1 MQRHDSSH
9 RKLMLAG
16 ASALVL
22 CGITPAVALAQA
34 APAQAAQ
41 TKSDDVVEEVVV
53 TGQRAAIQ
61 SAQKIKQ
68 NAEQLVDSIT
78 STDIGALP
86 DRSVTEALQRVAGVT
101 IGRTS
106 DGRDADRISVEGS
119 GVQVRGL
126 SWVRGELN
134 GRDSFSA
141 KAGRTL
147 SFEDIPPELMAGVD
161 VYKNPSADIIEGGVG
176 GTVNLRTRLPFDSAK
191 RIIAYSLDAS
201 YGDLAKKWKPS
212 GSVLYSDRWDTG
224 IGEIGFLID
233 LSDSKLKSR
242 TDTIS
247 VDPYNVRTDLVPGK
261 TVYVPGG
268 YGYRSLEFDRE
279 RKGIDAAVQW
289 RPNDQWEATLQFL
302 RSSALQASTER
313 ANGFNPGTADGPAAG
328 TSFTY
333 DSAGRFLKGTLADT
347 AGGTSLGSSLIDT
360 RYAERSSVTSDYSLN
375 LKYNPNDKWSFSGD
389 VQYIY
394 AKTKTVDFTAFN
406 ALNGSTLP
414 ATLDVTGGLPSITVN
429 NDKAFLT
436 NPANYYLQAAMDHH
450 DRNEGSEL
458 AMRFDGAYTFDGDGW
473 LKSFRFGVR
482 DTYRQATT
490 RETAY
495 RWDTVA
501 PSWGGP
507 SVAPISTLNGYQGYY
522 ELFPFEDYFRGKAQ
536 VPAAFV
542 MPTASFVNQYGKT
555 STILGQIAAANGGGW
570 RPFNGDFEDQSQTG
584 GKGSTNHQ
592 KEKTLAGYAMLRFGH
607 DVSVGGEE
615 RELDGN
621 IGVRVVKTETQSQ
634 GLQVFNTNA
643 EAVSEGTQ
651 IPAADGQ
658 FANGAKSAYVGGR
671 DYVNILPSFNAR
683 LKITPDMFLR
693 VAAAKAVVRPDFQQL
708 QPNYTISA
716 TNGFL
721 TGGVCSNTIP
731 GSTRANCVYQYTA
744 NAGNPDLKPIRSTQ
758 YDLAYEWYFAPTGSL
773 TATVFY
779 KDIYNFITNGSQNM
793 QFTNNGVTRTVQV
806 IQPYNAGHGTI
817 KGFEVAYQQYYDFL
831 PGLLKGFGVQANF
844 TYVDSKGARNAAV
857 NPYDNTQVGNVTGAV
872 GEAMPLEGLSKKSY
886 NVAALYDLGKVS
898 ARLAYN
904 WRERYLLTTTAANIN
919 IPAWSDDYGQ
929 LDGSVFY
936 TVSDKL
942 KIGFQAVNLTNTK
955 TKILVSYPGRPEE
968 GLTGHNWVVADRRY
982 SVVLRGTF

>member
-1 MQRHDSSH
+1 MQRLNSSH
-9 RKLMLAG
+9 RKFMLAG

-22 CGITPAVALAQA
+22 CAAAPAMAQAQA
-34 APAQAAQ
+34 APKDA
-41 TKSDDVVEEVVV
+41 DVVEEVVV
-53 TGQRAAIQ
+53 TGQRASIQ

-106 DGRDADRISVEGS
+106 DGRDADRLSVEGS

-141 KAGRTL
+141 KSGRTL

-191 RIIAYSLDAS
+191 RQIAYSLDAS
-201 YGDLAKKWKPS
+201 YGDLSKKWKPG
-212 GSVLYSDRWDTG
+212 GSILYSDRFQTG

-247 VDPYNVRTDLVPGK
+247 VDPFNVRTNLVPGK

-268 YGYRSLEFDRE
+268 FGYRSLDFDRE

-302 RSSALQASTER
+302 RSSALQASSEH
-313 ANGFNPGTADGPAAG
+313 AVGFNPGSGNGPTAG

-333 DSAGRFLKGTLADT
+333 DSSGHFLTGTLAGSP
-347 AGGTSLGSSLIDT
+347 GGTSLGSSTIDT

-375 LKYNPNDKWSFSGD
+375 LKYNPNDKWSFTGD

-394 AKTKTVDFTAFN
+394 AKTKTVDTTAFN
-406 ALNGSTLP
+406 ALSGDASPASLDLTGSLP
-414 ATLDVTGGLPSITVN
+414 VITMN
-429 NDKAFLT
+429 NDKAYT
-436 NPANYYLQAAMDHH
+436 SNPASYYLQAVMDHH

-458 AMRFDGAYTFDGDGW
+458 ATRVDGSYEFDDGGW
-473 LKSFRFGVR
+473 LKSLKFGLR
-482 DTYRQATT
+482 STYRQTTT
-490 RETAY
+490 RETTY

-501 PSWGGP
+501 PSWGLPDNG
-507 SVAPISTLNGYQGYY
+507 VKPIATLAGYQGHYGLY
-522 ELFPFEDYFRGKAQ
+522 PFDNYFRGAAHL
-536 VPAAFV
+536 PATFV
-542 MPTASFVNQYGKT
+542 MPTAEFVHDYASFAQ
-555 STILGQIAAANGGGW
+555 TIGAIAAANGGGW
-570 RPFNGDFEDQSQTG
+570 RPFAGDFESQAATG
-584 GKGSTNHQ
+584 GRGSTNHQ
-592 KEKTLAGYAMLRFGH
+592 KEKTLAGYALLRFGNEIPL
-607 DVSVGGEE
+607 GGEAHE
-615 RELDGN
+615 IDGN
-621 IGVRVVKTETQSQ
+621 VGVRIVRTETTSQ
-634 GLQVFNTNA
+634 GIQGFNLNSENGNA
-643 EAVSEGTQ
+643 TTK
-651 IPAADGQ
+651 IPAAELA
-658 FANGAKSAYVGGR
+658 FANGARSPYVGGR
-671 DYVNILPSFNAR
+671 DYVNILPSLNVR
-683 LKITPDMFLR
+683 LKVTPDMFVR
-693 VAAAKAVVRPDFQQL
+693 FAAAKAVVRPDFTQL

-721 TGGVCSNTIP
+721 TGSVCGSSIP
-731 GSTRANCVYQYTA
+731 GGSQANCVYQYTS
-744 NAGNPDLKPIRSTQ
+744 NAGNPDLKPTRSTQ
-758 YDLAYEWYFAPTGSL
+758 YDLAYEWYFAPTGSV

-779 KDIYNFITNGSQNM
+779 KDIYNFITNGSQNLT
-793 QFTNNGVTRTVQV
+793 FTNNGVTRTVQV

-817 KGFEVAYQQYYDFL
+817 KGFELAYQQYYDFL
-831 PGLLKGFGVQANF
+831 PGILKGFGAQANF
-844 TYVDSKGARNAAV
+844 TYVDSKGSRNAAS
-857 NPYDNTQVGNVTGAV
+857 NPYDTTQVGNIRTNGD
-872 GEAMPLEGLSKKSY
+872 ELPLEGLSKKSY

-919 IPAWSDDYGQ
+919 IPAWYDDYGQ

-936 TVSDKL
+936 TVNDKL
-942 KIGFQAVNLTNTK
+942 KIGFQAVNLTNTR
-955 TKILVSYPGRPEE
+955 TKILVSYPGRSEE
-968 GLTGHNWVVADRRY
+968 GLTKHNWVVADRRY

>member
-1 MQRHDSSH
+1 MQRLDSSH

-22 CGITPAVALAQA
+22 CAA
-34 APAQAAQ
+34 APAAFAQ
-41 TKSDDVVEEVVV
+41 TAPAKDDATVEEIVV

-106 DGRDADRISVEGS
+106 DGRDADRLSVEGS

-141 KAGRTL
+141 KSGRTL

-191 RIIAYSLDAS
+191 RIIAYSIDGS
-201 YGDLAKKWKPS
+201 YGDLAKKWQPS
-212 GSVLYSDRWDTG
+212 GSILYSDRWDTG
-224 IGEIGFLID
+224 IGEVGFLID

-247 VDPYNVRTDLVPGK
+247 VDPYYVRTDLVPGK

-268 YGYRSLEFDRE
+268 FGYRSLDFDRE

-302 RSSALQASTER
+302 RSSAMMASSEH
-313 ANGFNPGTADGPAAG
+313 AVGFNVGSTNGPAAG

-333 DSAGRFLKGTLADT
+333 DDGGHFTKGTLAQT
-347 AGGTSLGSSLIDT
+347 PGGTSLGSSTIDT

-389 VQYIY
+389 LQYIY
-394 AKTKTVDFTAFN
+394 AKTKTVDTTAFN
-406 ALNGSTLP
+406 ALSADASPASLDLTGKLP
-414 ATLDVTGGLPSITVN
+414 TITMN
-429 NDKAFLT
+429 NDKAFT
-436 NPANYYLQAAMDHH
+436 SNPASYYLQAVMDHH

-458 AMRFDGAYTFDGDGW
+458 AARFDGGYEFDDGGW
-473 LKSFRFGVR
+473 LKSFKFGVR
-482 DTYRQATT
+482 HTYRQTTT
-490 RETAY
+490 RETTY

-501 PSWGGP
+501 PSWSAP
-507 SVAPISTLNGYQGYY
+507 SIDQLAPYKGHYSLY
-522 ELFPFEDYFRGKAQ
+522 PFDNYFRGA
-536 VPAAFV
+536 VNLPATFV
-542 MPTASFVNQYGKT
+542 MPNAEFVHDYASFAKT
-555 STILGQIAAANGGGW
+555 IEQIAIAGGGSW
-570 RPFNGDFEDQSQTG
+570 RPFNGNFEDQSSAG
-584 GKGSTNHQ
+584 GRGSTNHQ

-607 DVSVGGEE
+607 DVAIGGEA

-621 IGVRVVKTETQSQ
+621 LGVRVVKTETESQ
-634 GLQVFNTNA
+634 GIQGFNVN
-643 EAVSEGTQ
+643 TQ
-651 IPAADGQ
+651 TTVPAADLA
-658 FANGAKSAYVGGR
+658 FANGARRPFVGGR
-671 DYVNILPSFNAR
+671 DYVNVLPSLNLR
-683 LKITPDMFLR
+683 LKVTPDMFIR
-693 VAAAKAVVRPDFQQL
+693 FAAAKAIVRPDFSQL
-708 QPNYTISA
+708 QPNYTISP
-716 TNGFL
+716 TNGYL
-721 TGGVCSNTIP
+721 TGGVCSSTIP
-731 GSTRANCVYQYTA
+731 GGAQANCVFQYTA
-744 NAGNPDLKPIRSTQ
+744 NAGNPDLKPTRSTQ

-779 KDIYNFITNGSQNM
+779 KDIYNFITNGSQNL

-806 IQPYNAGHGTI
+806 VQTYNGGHGTI

-831 PGLLKGFGVQANF
+831 PGALKGFGVQANF
-844 TYVDSKGARNAAV
+844 TYVDSKGTRNAAS
-857 NPYDNTQVGNVTGAV
+857 NPYDSSQLTNITTHGD
-872 GEAMPLEGLSKKSY
+872 ELPLEGLSKKSY

-919 IPAWSDDYGQ
+919 IPAWYDDYGQ

-936 TVSDKL
+936 TVNDKI
-942 KIGFQAVNLTNTK
+942 KVGFQAVNLTNTK

>member
-1 MQRHDSSH
+1 
-9 RKLMLAG
+9 MLAG

-22 CGITPAVALAQA
+22 CAA
-34 APAQAAQ
+34 APAAFAQ
-41 TKSDDVVEEVVV
+41 QIESTAVDEVVV

-61 SAQKIKQ
+61 SAQKLKQ

-78 STDIGALP
+78 ATDIGALP

-106 DGRDADRISVEGS
+106 DGRDADRLSVEGS

-141 KAGRTL
+141 KSGRTL

-191 RIIAYSLDAS
+191 RIIAYSIDGS

-212 GSVLYSDRWDTG
+212 GSILYSDRFQTG
-224 IGEIGFLID
+224 IGEVGFLID

-247 VDPYNVRTDLVPGK
+247 VDPYFVRTDLVPGK

-268 YGYRSLEFDRE
+268 FGYRSLDFDRE
-279 RKGIDAAVQW
+279 RKGIDAALQW

-302 RSSALQASTER
+302 RSSALMASSEH
-313 ANGFNPGTADGPAAG
+313 AVGFNVGSTNGPAAG
-328 TSFTY
+328 TTFTY
-333 DSAGRFLKGTLADT
+333 DNGGRFTKGTLAQT
-347 AGGTSLGSSLIDT
+347 PGGTSLGSSTIDT

-394 AKTKTVDFTAFN
+394 AKTKTVDTTAFN
-406 ALNGSTLP
+406 ALSADASPASLDLTSDLP
-414 ATLDVTGGLPSITVN
+414 TITMN
-429 NDKAFLT
+429 NNKAFT
-436 NPANYYLQAAMDHH
+436 SNPASYYLQAVMDHH

-458 AMRFDGAYTFDGDGW
+458 ATRLDGGYQFDEGGW
-473 LKSFRFGVR
+473 LRSLKFGVR
-482 DTYRQATT
+482 STYRQTTT

-501 PSWGGP
+501 PSWSAP
-507 SVAPISTLNGYQGYY
+507 SIDQLAPYKGQYSLY
-522 ELFPFEDYFRGKAQ
+522 PFDNYFRGA
-536 VPAAFV
+536 VNLPATFV
-542 MPTASFVNQYGKT
+542 MPNAEFVRDYASFAKT
-555 STILGQIAAANGGGW
+555 IEQIAIAGGGGW
-570 RPFNGDFEDQSQTG
+570 RPFAGDFESQAQNG

-607 DVSVGGEE
+607 DVSIGGED

-621 IGVRVVKTETQSQ
+621 IGVRVVKTETTSQ
-634 GLQVFNTNA
+634 GVQVFNAN
-643 EAVSEGTQ
+643 TQ
-651 IPAADGQ
+651 TTVPAADLA
-658 FANGAKSAYVGGR
+658 FANGAKSAFVGGR
-671 DYVNILPSFNAR
+671 DYVNVLPSLNVR
-683 LKITPDMFLR
+683 LKVTPEMFLR
-693 VAAAKAVVRPDFQQL
+693 FAAAKAVVRPDFAQL
-708 QPNYTISA
+708 QPNYAISA

-721 TGGVCSNTIP
+721 TGGACSSTIP
-731 GSTRANCVYQYTA
+731 GGAQANCVFQYTA
-744 NAGNPDLKPIRSTQ
+744 NAGNPNLKPIRSTQ
-758 YDLAYEWYFAPTGSL
+758 YDLAWEWYFAPTGSL

-779 KDIYNFITNGSQNM
+779 KDVYGFITNGAQPVT
-793 QFTNNGVTRTVQV
+793 FTNNGVTRTVQV
-806 IQPYNAGHGTI
+806 IQPYNAGKGSI

-831 PGLLKGFGVQANF
+831 PGPLKGFGVQANF
-844 TYVDSKGARNAAV
+844 TYVDSKGARNAAS
-857 NPYDNTQVGNVTGAV
+857 NPYDSSQLTNITTH
-872 GEAMPLEGLSKKSY
+872 GEELPLEGLSKKSY
-886 NVAALYDLGKVS
+886 NLAALYDLGKVS

-919 IPAWSDDYGQ
+919 IPAWYDDYGQ

-936 TVSDKL
+936 TVNDKI

-955 TKILVSYPGRPEE
+955 TKILVSYPGRLEE

>member
-1 MQRHDSSH
+1 MQRLNSSH
-9 RKLMLAG
+9 RKFMFAG

-22 CGITPAVALAQA
+22 CAVAPAAFAQT
-34 APAQAAQ
+34 APA
-41 TKSDDVVEEVVV
+41 KDDGVVEEIVV
-53 TGQRAAIQ
+53 TGQRASIQ

-106 DGRDADRISVEGS
+106 DGRDADRLSVEGS

-141 KAGRTL
+141 KSGRSL

-161 VYKNPSADIIEGGVG
+161 VYKNPSADIVEGGVG

-191 RIIAYSLDAS
+191 RIIAYSIDGS

-212 GSVLYSDRWDTG
+212 GSVLYSDRFQTG
-224 IGEIGFLID
+224 IGEIGFLVD

-247 VDPYNVRTDLVPGK
+247 VDPYYARTDLVAGK

-268 YGYRSLEFDRE
+268 FGYRSLDFDRE
-279 RKGIDAAVQW
+279 RKGIDAAIQW
-289 RPNDQWEATLQFL
+289 RPNDQWEGTFQFL
-302 RSSALQASTER
+302 RSSALMASSEH
-313 ANGFNPGTADGPAAG
+313 AVGFNVGSTNGPAAG

-333 DSAGRFLKGTLADT
+333 DDTGHFLKGTLAQT
-347 AGGTSLGSSLIDT
+347 PGGTSLGSSTIDT

-394 AKTKTVDFTAFN
+394 AKTKTVDTTAFN
-406 ALNGSTLP
+406 ALSGDASPASLDLTGSLP
-414 ATLDVTGGLPSITVN
+414 VITMN
-429 NDKAFLT
+429 NNTAYT
-436 NPANYYLQAAMDHH
+436 SNPASYYLQAVMDHH

-458 AMRFDGAYTFDGDGW
+458 ATRFDGGYTFDDDGW
-473 LKSFRFGVR
+473 LKSFKFGVR
-482 DTYRQATT
+482 STYRQSTT

-501 PSWGGP
+501 PSWSAP
-507 SVAPISTLNGYQGYY
+507 SIDQLSAYKGQYSLYTFDN
-522 ELFPFEDYFRGKAQ
+522 YFRGAAHL
-536 VPAAFV
+536 PATFV
-542 MPTASFVNQYGKT
+542 MPAASFVHDYASFAQA
-555 STILGQIAAANGGGW
+555 IAQIAAANGGGW
-570 RPFNGDFEDQSQTG
+570 RPFSGDFEDQSATG

-607 DVSVGGEE
+607 DVSLGGEE
-615 RELDGN
+615 RALDGN
-621 IGVRVVKTETQSQ
+621 IGVRVVKTETTSQ
-634 GLQVFNTNA
+634 GIQLFNTN
-643 EAVSEGTQ
+643 TQ
-651 IPAADGQ
+651 AGIPAADLA
-658 FANGAKSAYVGGR
+658 FANGAKSPYVGGR
-671 DYVNILPSFNAR
+671 DYVNVLPSLNLR
-683 LKITPDMFLR
+683 LKVTPEMFVR
-693 VAAAKAVVRPDFQQL
+693 FAAAKAVVRPDFAQL

-716 TNGFL
+716 TNGYL
-721 TGGVCSNTIP
+721 TGGICGSSIP
-731 GSTRANCVYQYTA
+731 STAQANCVYQYTA
-744 NAGNPDLKPIRSTQ
+744 NAGNPNLKPIRSTQ
-758 YDLAYEWYFAPTGSL
+758 YDLAWEWYFAPTGSL
-773 TATVFY
+773 TATLFY
-779 KDIYNFITNGSQNM
+779 KDIYNFITNGSQAVT
-793 QFTNNGVTRTVQV
+793 FTNNGVTRTVQV
-806 IQPYNAGHGTI
+806 IEPYNAGHGTI
-817 KGFEVAYQQYYDFL
+817 KGFEAAYQQYFDFL
-831 PGLLKGFGVQANF
+831 PGALKGLGVQANF
-844 TYVDSKGARNAAV
+844 TYVDSKGARNAAS
-857 NPYDNTQVGNVTGAV
+857 NPYDSTQVSNITTHGD
-872 GEAMPLEGLSKKSY
+872 ELPLEGLSKKSY
-886 NVAALYDLGKVS
+886 NVAALYDLGKFS

-919 IPAWSDDYGQ
+919 IPAWYDDYGQ

-936 TVSDKL
+936 TVNDNIKV
-942 KIGFQAVNLTNTK
+942 GFQAVNLTNTR
-955 TKILVSYPGRPEE
+955 TKILVSYPGVPQE